1 MKETYTIHD
10 LCLITGLTDRT
21 LRNHIADGYLKGQKT
36 NGAWQFTKQ
45 QVDDFFNAPQG
56 WPGIHA
62 KKNAIVYDF
71 LRNKSKKAR
80 KMCVILDLPGEDGA
94 ETGAFFCR
102 LISNRGRN
110 ELFHRK
116 RRRLL
121 FIKNKKSRHWTAFL
135 TLYYIICVTASRFPK

>member
-45 QVDDFFNAPQG
+45 QVDDFFNAPQV
-56 WPGIHA
+56 WPGIQA

-94 ETGAFFCR
+94 EIGAFFCR
-102 LISNRGRN
+102 LISNYPGFEEETNFSIESVGGYPRIILQGATADIMALL
-110 ELFHRK
+110 EAFHQK
-116 RRRLL
+116 
-121 FIKNKKSRHWTAFL
+121 
-135 TLYYIICVTASRFPK
+135 